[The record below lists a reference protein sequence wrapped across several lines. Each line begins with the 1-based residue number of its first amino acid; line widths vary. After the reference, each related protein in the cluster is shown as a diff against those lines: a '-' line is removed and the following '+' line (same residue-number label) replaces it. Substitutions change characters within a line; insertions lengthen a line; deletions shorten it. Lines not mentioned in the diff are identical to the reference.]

1 MLPAGI
7 RTLWAEDRARLLVI
21 IAIFAMVT
29 VNQTG
34 TGILSAVMPAY
45 LATSGYSASAA
56 GAVSTSFSIT
66 FLIGCVIGPQIV
78 RAIGPARATVI
89 IGALNAALALLQWTF
104 PGPVSWS
111 LFRAAGGIVTAAYFV
126 LIESWLAAQTTPA
139 TRGFIF
145 GLYMVLIRVA
155 FALGQIVIS
164 FVEPSALVQ
173 LLIVAALLYA
183 ASPALGPRGAVM
195 MPKMIT
201 PSAAALLELPRLAPA
216 AAAGSAVHGLVFGSV
231 PNLIPKWG
239 VDVGYS
245 IVDIGHALAAMQL
258 GGVFL
263 QLPIS
268 YLSDRLERRTVMAT
282 CTLATAIL
290 SIAILALPT
299 GGGMVS
305 LALMFLWGGF
315 SSSLYSLAS
324 AHAADLAP
332 ADKRVAWVSSIMLLW
347 GLGAAA
353 GPLIA
358 SIMMDLLGSS
368 WLWRYGAIGSA
379 SAGLY
384 LIWRKIVRP

>member
-1 MLPAGI
+1 
-7 RTLWAEDRARLLVI
+7 
-21 IAIFAMVT
+21 
-29 VNQTG
+29 
-34 TGILSAVMPAY
+34 
-45 LATSGYSASAA
+45 
-56 GAVSTSFSIT
+56 
-66 FLIGCVIGPQIV
+66 
-78 RAIGPARATVI
+78 
-89 IGALNAALALLQWTF
+89 
-104 PGPVSWS
+104 VSWS